1 MTDTETRAGTD
12 TFDSA
17 EHQARLKELYRDF
30 EAAGMTPLWLT
41 RGPYTPRGYY
51 RAPEQ
56 NARAFTPD
64 GYASGDV
71 VRRRP
76 DGNLVVEGRDKDM
89 INRAGEKISAEEVE
103 NLLYR
108 MPGIAQ
114 VAAVAAPDAELGE
127 RICVFVVLRPGTR
140 VTLDAI
146 RDGMAAAGVARFKW
160 PELLEVVAE
169 LPVTKVGKLDKK
181 ALREMLA
188 GRGTR

>member
-1 MTDTETRAGTD
+1 MLFR
-12 TFDSA
+12 S
-17 EHQARLKELYRDF
+17 
-30 EAAGMTPLWLT
+30 
-41 RGPYTPRGYY
+41 
-51 RAPEQ
+51 
-56 NARAFTPD
+56 
-64 GYASGDV
+64 ASGDV

-103 NLLYR
+103 NLIYR

-127 RICVFVVLRPGTR
+127 RICVFVVPHPGTR